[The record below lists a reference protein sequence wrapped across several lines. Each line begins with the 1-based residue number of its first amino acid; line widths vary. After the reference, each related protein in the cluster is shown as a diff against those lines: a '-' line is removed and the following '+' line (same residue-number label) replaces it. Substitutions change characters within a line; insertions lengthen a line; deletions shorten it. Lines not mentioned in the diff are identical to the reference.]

1 MFWYTY
7 TIFMEDTM
15 LIFLKKI
22 KRYYEAA
29 TYRLF
34 GLTKEPINDSFTVV
48 FDPVSITCNM

>member
-1 MFWYTY
+1 
-7 TIFMEDTM
+7 M